1 MRSRASQVTAGGS
14 DRLKTDDGGR
24 YIARRFNGPHDAF
37 NHFAQ
42 DASFNR
48 GSYRVLE
55 DSWAKAKKAG
65 KSVSVKITPHYG
77 GSSRR
82 PDAIEVSYTVGG
94 RSDRIEFSDLSK
106 GKAHGKR

>member
-1 MRSRASQVTAGGS
+1 MVATISRVGS
-14 DRLKTDDGGR
+14 TDRAT
-24 YIARRFNGPHDAF
+24 F

-55 DSWAKAKKAG
+55 DSRAKAKKAG
-65 KSVSVKITPHYG
+65 KGVSVKITPHYG

-82 PDAIEVSYTVGG
+82 PDAIEVSYKVGDEL
-94 RSDRIEFSDLSK
+94 RVRIFSNVSK
-106 GKAHGKR
+106 GKADGKR